1 MILFPFL
8 PLEIAL
14 PLPAISISAA
24 LLSQAHE
31 QCSLHEMA
39 NEPGSP
45 GSSSNSNNC
54 RNSEISMSELNLT
67 VQRLSNQAF
76 QLAQEAAQQSGD
88 LVELKAQA
96 QALNSQLDQ
105 LLPEI
110 QSAPAVQQPELNR
123 AWSDA
128 RLDVG
133 YVLSDGELSPSTR
146 LFYFL
151 QNLK

>member
-1 MILFPFL
+1 MLLPFVPLGAIPAL
-8 PLEIAL
+8 PEIATL
-14 PLPAISISAA
+14 ELAQIA
-24 LLSQAHE
+24 QAQE
-31 QCSLHEMA
+31 R
-39 NEPGSP
+39 EPQNWLATNP
-45 GSSSNSNNC
+45 TNSNNC
-54 RNSEISMSELNLT
+54 QSREIPMSELNLT

-88 LVELKAQA
+88 PAELKAQA

-105 LLPEI
+105 LLPQI
-110 QSAPAVQQPELNR
+110 QSAPADQQPELNH

-133 YVLSDGELSPSTR
+133 YVLSNGELSPSTR